1 MENGDSFLRGELD
14 AQESPYLQPRV
25 QGFRNPPDGGGEN
38 VRAGAA
44 GPSKGLVGLAGR
56 VPSRGAEAL
65 RGRGWSRKRGLETH
79 LDVGLALAALD
90 VALAAAPPGTRPDRG
105 PCRGSPAPSCVS
117 ALTPAHP
124 TAATA
129 HRRPLQ
135 YSRISFE
142 VFVCVCAASDK
153 RAAIDHSE
161 SKSKD
166 LRAI

>member
-79 LDVGLALAALD
+79 LDVGLAWPPSTWRWRQRRRAPDPIGVPAG
-90 VALAAAPPGTRPDRG
+90 AAP
-105 PCRGSPAPSCVS
+105 ALSCVS
-117 ALTPAHP
+117 ALTPARP

-135 YSRISFE
+135 YSRFSY
-142 VFVCVCAASDK
+142 CVRAASDK
-153 RAAIDHSE
+153 RAAIDHSR